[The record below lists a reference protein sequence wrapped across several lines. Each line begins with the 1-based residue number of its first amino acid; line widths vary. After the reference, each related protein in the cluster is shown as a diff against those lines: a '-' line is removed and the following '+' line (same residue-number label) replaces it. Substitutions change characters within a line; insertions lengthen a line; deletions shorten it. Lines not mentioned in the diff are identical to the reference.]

1 MLNPLQKFPVY
12 GYYMYCIGMSA
23 SITSS
28 HCFAR
33 WVYQMN
39 MCNRWS
45 CPSKRHR
52 QFDSLCVEWNVSR
65 ARGLGARLWVTWAQS
80 KYEAQKIVVDQFP
93 AIRFERLVEKQ
104 NCETVFCV
112 FHRLILAPDTI
123 STSEFGADN
132 LINIC
137 SQFRRIKQTIMPSN
151 SVEKYLVLVFCSV
164 LIMLPRR

>member
-33 WVYQMN
+33 WVHQMN
-39 MCNRWS
+39 MCNRRS
-45 CPSKRHR
+45 FPSKGHR
-52 QFDSLCVEWNVSR
+52 QFDSRRVKRFPSKRPRCKTMIYVS
-65 ARGLGARLWVTWAQS
+65 AIEVWSS
-80 KYEAQKIVVDQFP
+80 KNCCDQFP
-93 AIRFERLVEKQ
+93 AIRFERLAEKQ

-123 STSEFGADN
+123 STSEFGAGN

-137 SQFRRIKQTIMPSN
+137 SQFRRMKQKIMPSN
-151 SVEKYLVLVFCSV
+151 SVEKYLVLIFCSV